1 MTQPRKRTQTHTDD
15 TAKEK
20 DTDTSVLM
28 ILPRKRTQTHTDD
41 TAKEKDTD
49 KPMTAKEK
57 DTNTYR

>member
-49 KPMTAKEK
+49 
-57 DTNTYR
+57 TYR